1 MKKIIINENK
11 IFEIAKIIKNFLPNT
26 KIRLSFTDKKIIIY
40 LPQKIDRLKLEELRT
55 FFQLKYPNYNFVF
68 YFNI

>member
-40 LPQKIDRLKLEELRT
+40 LPQKIDRLKLEELKT

>member
-40 LPQKIDRLKLEELRT
+40 LPQKIDRFKLEELRT